1 MTIPAEQIL
10 AVAKA
15 IAESGA
21 DSCSC
26 KRLQHRFPDW
36 GIGEVLDA
44 LEALGCLKTM
54 GALGL
59 YYEVCHDELQKL
71 ITTGLESATPAAEG
85 DEDAEESEETTPA
98 VAPAPAEE
106 ESEAPVPVAP
116 VAPAPKAKL
125 KNELPKAK
133 TKAKAPK
140 KSKLDELLER
150 INASEA
156 PKFLEG
162 VERDQAIDQTIDRM
176 IDVIVRVNAG
186 ITALSERA
194 GMGIVDKDND
204 LIALTRVKEGAGGMK
219 ATYSAD
225 GGRTQRV
232 LFFESWPQHMDE
244 AWCSRAVKRLERCAV
259 DMLGRMTEYC
269 LKRTKSTKKK
279 S

>member
-1 MTIPAEQIL
+1 MIPTAQIL

-36 GIGEVLDA
+36 EIGEVLDA
-44 LEALGCLKTM
+44 LEALGCLKSM

-59 YYEVCHDELQKL
+59 YFEVCHDELQKL
-71 ITTGLESATPAAEG
+71 ITTGLEPPTPATPAED
-85 DEDAEESEETTPA
+85 DEEESEETTPA
-98 VAPAPAEE
+98 PAPAP
-106 ESEAPVPVAP
+106 EAAP
-116 VAPAPKAKL
+116 EAAPAAPKAKL

-133 TKAKAPK
+133 KAPK
-140 KSKLDELLER
+140 KSKLDLLLEQ
-150 INASEA
+150 INASTA
-156 PKFLEG
+156 PQFLEG
-162 VERDQAIDQTIDRM
+162 AERDQAIDQTIDRM

-219 ATYSAD
+219 ATYSSD

-232 LFFESWPQHMDE
+232 LFFEAWPQHMDE

-269 LKRTKSTKKK
+269 LKRTKSAKK

>member
-1 MTIPAEQIL
+1 MSIPVDRIL

-26 KRLQHRFPDW
+26 KRLQHRFSDFQ
-36 GIGEVLDA
+36 IGEILDA
-44 LEALGCLKTM
+44 LEALGCIKAM

-71 ITTGLESATPAAEG
+71 ITTGLEPVPEPAAED
-85 DEDAEESEETTPA
+85 DEDEEESEETTP
-98 VAPAPAEE
+98 VPVPVPAPAP
-106 ESEAPVPVAP
+106 EAAP
-116 VAPAPKAKL
+116 TPAPTPAPKAKL

-133 TKAKAPK
+133 AKAPK
-140 KSKLDELLER
+140 KSKLDLLLEQ
-150 INASEA
+150 INASTA
-156 PKFLEG
+156 PQFLEG
-162 VERDQAIDQTIDRM
+162 AERDQAIDQTIDRM

-219 ATYSAD
+219 ATYSSD

-232 LFFESWPQHMDE
+232 LFFESWPRHMDE
-244 AWCSRAVKRLERCAV
+244 AWCDKAVRRLERCAV

-269 LKRTKSTKKK
+269 LKRSKPKAKK

>member
-1 MTIPAEQIL
+1 MIPDQVL

-36 GIGEVLDA
+36 DIGEVLDA

-71 ITTGLESATPAAEG
+71 ITTGLESPAAEG

-140 KSKLDELLER
+140 KSKLDLLLEQ
-150 INASEA
+150 INASQA
-156 PKFLEG
+156 PSFLEG
-162 VERDQAIDQTIDRM
+162 DERAAAIDQTVDRM

-194 GMGIVDKDND
+194 GLGIVDPDAD
-204 LIALTRVKEGAGGMK
+204 LIALTRVKEGAGGIK

-225 GGRTQRV
+225 GGRTSRV
-232 LFFESWPQHMDE
+232 LFFEAWPQYMNE
-244 AWCSRAVKRLERCAV
+244 EWCDRAVRRLEKCSV

-269 LKRTKSTKKK
+269 LKRSSPKKGKK

>member
-1 MTIPAEQIL
+1 MSIPVDRIL

-15 IAESGA
+15 IVESGA

-26 KRLQHRFPDW
+26 KRLQHRFPDFQ
-36 GIGEVLDA
+36 IGEVLDA
-44 LEALGCLKTM
+44 LEALGCIKAM

-71 ITTGLESATPAAEG
+71 ITTGLEPVPEPAAED
-85 DEDAEESEETTPA
+85 DEDEEKSEETTP
-98 VAPAPAEE
+98 VPVPVPAPAP
-106 ESEAPVPVAP
+106 EAAP
-116 VAPAPKAKL
+116 TPAPMPAPKAKL

-133 TKAKAPK
+133 TKAPK
-140 KSKLDELLER
+140 KSKLDLLLEQ

-162 VERDQAIDQTIDRM
+162 DERTAAIDQTVERM

-194 GMGIVDKDND
+194 GLGIIDPDAD
-204 LIALTRVKEGAGGMK
+204 LIALTRVKEGNGGVK
-219 ATYSAD
+219 ATYSPD
-225 GGRTQRV
+225 GGRTTRV
-232 LFFESWPQHMDE
+232 LFFESWTPRLDE
-244 AWCSRAVKRLERCAV
+244 AWCDKAVKRLEKCAV

-269 LKRTKSTKKK
+269 LKRAKPKAKK
-279 S
+279 